1 MCMQID
7 SIQQFTKLRNSL
19 VAERGQLEKRLSQL
33 NSLLGGGNEPGS
45 QQSARGVRGKGRGR
59 NGLSLKAAILQATA
73 KKALTKE
80 EILAAVKKA
89 GYKFATKRP
98 IATLNAY
105 LYQKGSFLRRDGRFT
120 AAKTVGSAAR

>member
-33 NSLLGGGNEPGS
+33 NSLLGGGSEPGS
-45 QQSARGVRGKGRGR
+45 QQSARAVRGKGRGR
-59 NGLSLKAAILQATA
+59 NGLSLKAAILEATA
-73 KKALTKE
+73 KKALTKD

-89 GYKFATKRP
+89 GYKFATKRS

-120 AAKTVGSAAR
+120 AAKTAGSAAR

>member
-1 MCMQID
+1 MKLD
-7 SIQQFTKLRNSL
+7 AIQQFTKLRDSL
-19 VAERGQLEKRLSQL
+19 IAEKGHLQQRLSQIDL
-33 NSLLGGGNEPGS
+33 ALGRPTEGS
-45 QQSARGVRGKGRGR
+45 GRVAGATRGRGRGR
-59 NGLSLKAAILQATA
+59 NGLSLKAAIIQATA

-105 LYQKGSFLRRDGRFT
+105 LYQKGNFVRRDGRF
-120 AAKTVGSAAR
+120 SAA

>member
-1 MCMQID
+1 MKFD
-7 SIQQFTKLRNSL
+7 SIKQFAKLRDSL
-19 VAERGQLEKRLSQL
+19 AAEKSQLERRLSEI
-33 NSLLGGGNEPGS
+33 NVVLGRPTGEGS
-45 QQSARGVRGKGRGR
+45 RRDGVEAPRRGRAR
-59 NGLSLKAAILQATA
+59 NGLSLKAAIIQATA

-105 LYQKGSFLRRDGRFT
+105 LYQKGNFVRRDGRF
-120 AAKTVGSAAR
+120 SAA

>member
-1 MCMQID
+1 MQID

-33 NSLLGGGNEPGS
+33 NSLLGGGREPGS
-45 QQSARGVRGKGRGR
+45 QQSAKGVRGKGRGR

-120 AAKTVGSAAR
+120 AAKTAGSAAR

>member
-1 MCMQID
+1 MKPD
-7 SIQQFTKLRNSL
+7 AIQQFTKLRDSL
-19 VAERGQLEKRLSQL
+19 IAEKGHLQQRLSQIDL
-33 NSLLGGGNEPGS
+33 ALGRPTNGPGRV
-45 QQSARGVRGKGRGR
+45 AGATRGRGRGR

-89 GYKFATKRP
+89 GYKFATQRP

-105 LYQKGSFLRRDGRFT
+105 LYQKGKFVRRDGRF
-120 AAKTVGSAAR
+120 AAARTAS

>member
-1 MCMQID
+1 MQID

-33 NSLLGGGNEPGS
+33 NSLLGGGSEPGS
-45 QQSARGVRGKGRGR
+45 QQSPKGVRGKGRGR

>member
-1 MCMQID
+1 MKLD
-7 SIQQFTKLRNSL
+7 SIQQFTKFRDSL
-19 VAERGQLEKRLSQL
+19 VAEKSHLEQRLSQL
-33 NSLLGGGNEPGS
+33 DQVLGRSPETDSRRAGG
-45 QQSARGVRGKGRGR
+45 ATRGRGRGR

-89 GYKFATKRP
+89 GYKFATNRP

-105 LYQKGSFLRRDGRFT
+105 LYQKGKFVRRDGRFS
-120 AAKTVGSAAR
+120 AAKTLP